1 MNLKSFQ
8 YANRKCSSFRKQV
21 SFTNRKFTL
30 ETSLS
35 LRPTLVSVFAIGM
48 KSEDDFHFYGMLFTS
63 SLYILLAHE
72 RFHRKTPLA
81 DSKENVYL

>member
-30 ETSLS
+30 ETLLL

-63 SLYILLAHE
+63 LLYVLLAHE
-72 RFHRKTPLA
+72 RFHSNILFA
-81 DSKENVYL
+81 DIKEILYL